1 MPSSR
6 KVRLSAEAED
16 DVRSILQYSLQMWGP
31 SQRDAYQLAFHE
43 RLADLATYPLLGQ
56 PREEIFPGCRT
67 LSIRRHIAYYLVANE
82 AVLIVR
88 ILHERRDPG
97 QARLTR
103 SGED

>member
-6 KVRLSAEAED
+6 KVRFSAEAED
-16 DVRSILQYSLQMWGP
+16 DVRSILQFSLQTWGP
-31 SQRDAYQLAFHE
+31 SQRDAYQSAFHK
-43 RLADLATYPLLGQ
+43 RLADLAKYPLLGQ
-56 PREEIFPGCRT
+56 RRDEIFPGCRT
-67 LSIRRHIAYYLVANE
+67 LSIRRYIAYYLVADE

-97 QARLTR
+97 QASLTR